1 MNWQERAENAEE
13 SLRSLASYVG
23 AGGYN
28 ADTVDAEVF
37 EQKIRWGIRQF
48 MDRLEKAEAELARL
62 AKQEPVAFW
71 WIGEGGEN
79 HGGPYRG
86 MASEFSID
94 NARNSG
100 CSPQYL
106 YAAPPAVAAG
116 LPAIGPYRDFI
127 PAPAAIT
134 STSVQPDDD
143 TRRNDEAFAYYCA
156 NRAVLNGASGELKK
170 PAVAAPSVPEEWRE
184 VMTELADDLAIEIDQ
199 SYPPERRAYPSEQR
213 RYEREM
219 AIVNRARALLQS
231 SQAAPAEL
239 AAPSPD
245 DIHQLAYELGGT
257 DSGEYHLEPEALDKI
272 IAAVLEMAAA
282 PVPANQPLCGVLAVP
297 ANLVD
302 TLAGIALKCT
312 DCYTTDAIDAL
323 LQSSQ
328 AALAVPNLVE
338 SHQIKAPDCRTC
350 ANRGRVNGLSQES
363 YCDSCVYQGRD
374 WRQNHFVD
382 VSKMVDAVKRRCEA
396 CAILPCS
403 CK

>member
-1 MNWQERAENAEE
+1 MNALPIEPTERDRERFRDITKAMRFGLEYDRRLAANGDYTDQQTVAMFRLWWSVERERQLLQNLNQSQGCKISELLERA
-13 SLRSLASYVG
+13 
-23 AGGYN
+23 
-28 ADTVDAEVF
+28 
-37 EQKIRWGIRQF
+37 
-48 MDRLEKAEAELARL
+48 EKAEAELAMM

-106 YAAPPAVAAG
+106 YAAPVPAVAAG

-127 PAPAAIT
+127 PAPA
-134 STSVQPDDD
+134 VP
-143 TRRNDEAFAYYCA
+143 
-156 NRAVLNGASGELKK
+156 
-170 PAVAAPSVPEEWRE
+170 APSVPEEWRE

-213 RYEREM
+213 RYENEM
-219 AIVNRARALLQS
+219 QPVYRARALLQS
-231 SQAAPAEL
+231 SQAAPAVPEEWL
-239 AAPSPD
+239 AFAEFAARYKAGFHSKMR
-245 DIHQLAYELGGT
+245 
-257 DSGEYHLEPEALDKI
+257 SGECPCWQCEVMRKAR
-272 IAAVLEMAAA
+272 
-282 PVPANQPLCGVLAVP
+282 
-297 ANLVD
+297 
-302 TLAGIALKCT
+302 
-312 DCYTTDAIDAL
+312 AL
-323 LQSSQ
+323 LQSVDHSER
-328 AALAVPNLVE
+328 NLEKV
-338 SHQIKAPDCRTC
+338 APDCRAC

-374 WRQNHFVD
+374 CRQNHFVD
-382 VSKMVDAVKRRCEA
+382 ASKMVDAVKRRCEA